1 MSDTVSLIAAT
12 MRADADAL
20 RTVAQN
26 IANAESVA
34 YRRRV
39 PVAHASFEALAA
51 MAPANLVA
59 NAPANTAVN
68 ALADA
73 AADAPANA
81 VVNTPANAAK
91 TLANA
96 VAIES
101 QTIVDMQP
109 GTLRQ
114 TGQPLHVA
122 IEGAGFLVISTPQG
136 DALTRGG
143 DLRVAADGA
152 LTTAAGHPVFGEQ
165 GPLVIGDG
173 TPTIDAD
180 GTVRVNGASAGRL
193 RIVEASDPA
202 RLEALGDGAFAAPAG
217 VELVET
223 GAARVRQGFLET
235 SNVSAVGEMIRMME
249 VMRHFEAAQR
259 LARTH
264 DDMLGKAISQL
275 GRV

>member
-1 MSDTVSLIAAT
+1 MSDTVALIAAT

-51 MAPANLVA
+51 SAAPSLSPGATSSSPGSPAPQPAPVDVLAPAS
-59 NAPANTAVN
+59 
-68 ALADA
+68 
-73 AADAPANA
+73 
-81 VVNTPANAAK
+81 
-91 TLANA
+91 
-96 VAIES
+96 IEN

-122 IEGAGFLVISTPQG
+122 IEGAGFLVIATAQG

-143 DLRVAADGA
+143 DLRVDARGE
-152 LTTAAGHPVFGEQ
+152 LVTPAGQAIQGEQ
-165 GPLVIGDG
+165 GPIVVGDG
-173 TPTIDAD
+173 VPRIDVD
-180 GTVRVNGASAGRL
+180 GTVRVNGAVAGRL
-193 RIVEASDPA
+193 RIVEASDPR
-202 RLEALGDGAFAAPAG
+202 RLEALGDGAFVVPAG

-235 SNVSAVGEMIRMME
+235 SNVSAVAEMVRMME